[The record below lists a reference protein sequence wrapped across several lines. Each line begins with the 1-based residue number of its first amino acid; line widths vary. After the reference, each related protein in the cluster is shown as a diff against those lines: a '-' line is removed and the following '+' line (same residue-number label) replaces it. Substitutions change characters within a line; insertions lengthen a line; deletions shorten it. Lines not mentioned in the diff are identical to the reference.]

1 MNTTMLAMLLVMFL
15 TGCSGLSKKPES
27 FGIPIQVKC
36 AAKPVPVP
44 SFALDTL
51 PLDVADPVLFDSLIV
66 ERLQRIA
73 YEIELI
79 AAVRECQ

>member
-1 MNTTMLAMLLVMFL
+1 MNTTMLALLITLFL

-36 AAKPVPVP
+36 EAKPVPVP

-51 PLDVADPVLFDSLIV
+51 PLDVSDPVLFDALVV

-79 AAVRECQ
+79 AAVRQCQ